1 MSEIERDFW
10 STRDFQDR
18 ITDILPKEARSEWVD
33 GPKEDRIQG
42 SSLELSLGEEAFIS
56 SKKKLKRLNSKDNFI
71 KIAPGDF
78 ALLITEEWVKI
89 PINCMGFISIKA
101 RHKLSGLINV
111 SGFHVD
117 PGFEGRLKFSLYNA
131 GTADVLLRYKDPTF
145 IIFIT
150 YIRDG
155 AKDYNK
161 DKRHDHWQ
169 QKSILPKEMMPLLG
183 AGIPLHEMAHRLG
196 TVETA
201 VKIYGGILVGILILV
216 LTKLFGGG

>member
-1 MSEIERDFW
+1 MSEQERAFWSSRDFKDCI
-10 STRDFQDR
+10 RV
-18 ITDILPKEARSEWVD
+18 ILPREEKWWEWVD
-33 GPKEDRIQG
+33 GPKKGRIQG
-42 SSLELSLGEEAFIS
+42 SSLELALGEEAFIS

-78 ALLITEEWVKI
+78 ALLITEECVKI

-145 IIFIT
+145 ILFIT

-161 DKRHDHWQ
+161 GHDHWQ
-169 QKSILPKEMMPLLG
+169 QKSIEPKEMMPLLG
-183 AGIPLHEMAHRLG
+183 SGIPIHEMAHRLG

-201 VKIYGGILVGILILV
+201 VKIYGGILVGILILL
-216 LTKLFGGG
+216 LTKVFSG

>member
-1 MSEIERDFW
+1 MDDKAKTFW
-10 STRDFQDR
+10 STRDFKDR
-18 ITDILPKEARSEWVD
+18 IKDILPKEKSSEWVD
-33 GPKEDRIQG
+33 GPKEERIQG

-56 SKKKLKRLNSKDNFI
+56 SKKKLKKLNSKDNFI

-78 ALLITEEWVKI
+78 ALLITEEYVQI
-89 PINCMGFISIKA
+89 PKECMGFISIKA

-131 GTADVLLRYKDPTF
+131 GTAEVLLKYKDPTF
-145 IIFIT
+145 ILFIT

-155 AKDYNK
+155 AKIYNK
-161 DKRHDHWQ
+161 GHDHFKQ
-169 QKSILPKEMMPLLG
+169 QHIEPKEMMPLLG
-183 AGIPLHEMAHRLG
+183 AGIPIHEIAHRLG

-201 VKIYGGILVGILILV
+201 VKIYGGILIGILILI

>member
-1 MSEIERDFW
+1 MGDQERGFW
-10 STRDFQDR
+10 STRDFEDR
-18 ITDILPKEARSEWVD
+18 IRDILPREEKWLEWLD
-33 GPKEDRIQG
+33 GPKKGRIQG
-42 SSLELSLGEEAFIS
+42 SSLELALGEEAFIS
-56 SKKKLKRLNSKDNFI
+56 SKKKLKKLNSKDNYI

-78 ALLITEEWVKI
+78 ALLITEEYVKI
-89 PINCMGFISIKA
+89 PIECMGFISIKA

-145 IIFIT
+145 ILFIT

-161 DKRHDHWQ
+161 GHDHWQ
-169 QKSILPKEMMPLLG
+169 QQNIEPKEMMPLLG
-183 AGIPLHEMAHRLG
+183 AGIPIHDITHRLR

>member
-33 GPKEDRIQG
+33 GAKEDRIQG

-56 SKKKLKRLNSKDNFI
+56 SKQKLKRLNSKDNFI

-131 GTADVLLRYKDPTF
+131 GTADV
-145 IIFIT
+145 I
-150 YIRDG
+150 
-155 AKDYNK
+155 
-161 DKRHDHWQ
+161 
-169 QKSILPKEMMPLLG
+169 
-183 AGIPLHEMAHRLG
+183 
-196 TVETA
+196 
-201 VKIYGGILVGILILV
+201 KI
-216 LTKLFGGG
+216 